1 MVKIPIKTLCLVLC
15 FAETSFLLAAQAIGS
30 MVLILPCLVCYLAL
44 MVWAAIQHMAM
55 PVFLF
60 FLPFAPL
67 LKLIPD
73 TISFFTL
80 GLLAVYAICMVRG
93 YKNVRITHM
102 VPALL
107 LFVLTLVVKVA
118 YKYDISNAYLLFV
131 LSLLLV
137 PFLVTELDGR
147 YDFYWVT
154 VCFIL
159 GIVTAAFAS
168 LLLADSPTVARYIR
182 IVTEATTH
190 RRSGFYNDPNFYSA
204 HITAALSGVLV
215 LMLNKIDKIQRVV
228 LCALTVLLLY
238 CGLLS
243 VSKSFMLISV
253 CLLLCWLVSF
263 LFREGRISAKI
274 LTIVTLLIVFLYI
287 LSSSVFTDLL
297 DLMLARLSN
306 NVTLSDFTTHRVD
319 LWDSYINAFKAD
331 PWLTWFGSGYSD
343 VLVNDRAAHNTLL
356 QSVFQLGLIGSGCM
370 IAWYV
375 CFTRTMLSHSDARR
389 PNFAQL
395 AILGIGCFGPW
406 MALDYLWFDEI
417 FLIPVY
423 LCIAIRFLNQS
434 MVPAAAEQ
442 PSNE

>member
-1 MVKIPIKTLCLVLC
+1 MLM
-15 FAETSFLLAAQAIGS
+15 AQAVGS
-30 MVLILPCLVCYLAL
+30 VVLILPCLICFLAL
-44 MVWAAIQHMAM
+44 VAWAAMQNLAM
-55 PVFLF
+55 PVLLF

-67 LKLIPD
+67 LKMVPD

-80 GLLAVYAICMVRG
+80 GLLVVYTICMVRG
-93 YKNVRITHM
+93 YKNVHITYM

-107 LFVLTLVVKVA
+107 LFVLTLAVKMA
-118 YKYDISNAYLLFV
+118 YGYEITNAYLLFV

-137 PFLVTELDGR
+137 PFVVTELDGR

-154 VCFIL
+154 VCLIL
-159 GIVTAAFAS
+159 GVVTAAFAS
-168 LLLADSPTVARYIR
+168 LLLADSPTIARYIR

-215 LMLNKIDKIQRVV
+215 LMLNQIDKIKRIV
-228 LCALTVLLLY
+228 LFVLTVLLFY

-253 CLLLCWLVSF
+253 CLVLCWFVSF
-263 LFREGRISAKI
+263 MFRKGQISAKI
-274 LTIVTLLIVFLYI
+274 LTVVTLLIVLVYI

-297 DLMLARLSN
+297 DLMLVRLSK

-319 LWDSYINAFKAD
+319 LWDSYLNAFKTD

-343 VLVNDRAAHNTLL
+343 VLVNDRAAHNTLI

-375 CFTRTMLSHSDARR
+375 CFARTMLAHSDTRR
-389 PNFAQL
+389 PDFAQL

-417 FLIPVY
+417 FLIPIYV
-423 LCIAIRFLNQS
+423 CVAIRFLNQS
-434 MVPAAAEQ
+434 AVATVAAQ
-442 PSNE
+442 PPQE

>member
-1 MVKIPIKTLCLVLC
+1 MVKIPIKTLCLCLC
-15 FAETSFLLAAQAIGS
+15 FAEAAFLLMAQAVGS
-30 MVLILPCLVCYLAL
+30 VVLILPCLICFLAL
-44 MVWAAIQHMAM
+44 MMWSAMQNLAM
-55 PVFLF
+55 PVLLF

-67 LKLIPD
+67 LKLVPD

-80 GLLAVYAICMVRG
+80 GLLVVYTICMVRG
-93 YKNVRITHM
+93 YRNVRITHM

-107 LFVLTLVVKVA
+107 LFVLTLIVKMV
-118 YKYDISNAYLLFV
+118 YGYEITNAYLLFMM
-131 LSLLLV
+131 SLLLV
-137 PFLVTELDGR
+137 PFLITELDGR

-168 LLLADSPTVARYIR
+168 LLLADSPTVARYIH
-182 IVTEATTH
+182 IFTEVTTH

-215 LMLNKIDKIQRVV
+215 LMLNQIDKIKRIV
-228 LCALTVLLLY
+228 LFALAVLLLY

-253 CLLLCWLVSF
+253 CLLLCWLVFF
-263 LFREGRISAKI
+263 LFRKGRISAKI
-274 LTIVTLLIVFLYI
+274 LTIVTLLIIFLYI

-297 DLMLARLSN
+297 DLMFARLSKN
-306 NVTLSDFTTHRVD
+306 ATLSEFTTHRVD
-319 LWDSYINAFKAD
+319 LWDSYIDAFKAD

-370 IAWYV
+370 IAWYT
-375 CFTRTMLSHSDARR
+375 CFARTMLSNSEARR
-389 PNFAQL
+389 PDFAQL

-417 FLIPVY
+417 FLIPMY
-423 LCIAIRFLNQS
+423 LCIAVRFLNQS
-434 MVPAAAEQ
+434 TVSALVLQ